1 MICRWIIQFLT
12 TWCERINIILSSP
25 TGLRCCARSILKFQ
39 IQVSCEQ
46 YERICFT
53 GVAFIPR
60 QRYIHAVYRPQTL
73 SFPFPLAPIVCWE
86 FYGTSIFSSNCYN
99 LLKGWGGEMIS
110 EGTKQQQYLNSAPEH
125 TWWTSPLDPNQSA
138 FLVDELWMGQDATTV
153 FASYAEAVAGRVA
166 Q

>member
-99 LLKGWGGEMIS
+99 LLKGWGGGDDIWGDETAAVFKFCTWTHMMNIALRS
-110 EGTKQQQYLNSAPEH
+110 ESV
-125 TWWTSPLDPNQSA
+125 S
-138 FLVDELWMGQDATTV
+138 FLSW
-153 FASYAEAVAGRVA
+153 RVMNGA
-166 Q
+166 RRNNCVC